1 MNIFAFLEIPF
12 IMKTFQSSIAHS
24 DIISTSQ
31 MHYSITKDDYKN
43 LAEMERLHFVF
54 IFNFYFQVLKLAFMF
69 CWMVK
74 RINIKNHFN
83 DFINILSMLNSIY
96 EIYFPI
102 LTKLIW
108 R

>member
-1 MNIFAFLEIPF
+1 MVIYKNYNAKDSMNIFAFLEIPF

-74 RINIKNHFN
+74 RINIKKPFQ
-83 DFINILSMLNSIY
+83 
-96 EIYFPI
+96 
-102 LTKLIW
+102 
-108 R
+108 